1 MRRSLF
7 LAAMCAAG
15 LAAALAHA
23 DDHPIYYYAGAS
35 AGSVTAA
42 NAWSSKNNTTDIVP
56 ATTTYLDPAAA
67 TAISSRSYSFS
78 DGTSAGLTTPSDP
91 LPPDEM
97 E

>member
-56 ATTTYLDPAAA
+56 ADFESGNVIYRMTGAQVEMAGFGGTGLLYPTG
-67 TAISSRSYSFS
+67 ISGMTVFIR
-78 DGTSAGLTTPSDP
+78 
-91 LPPDEM
+91 
-97 E
+97 